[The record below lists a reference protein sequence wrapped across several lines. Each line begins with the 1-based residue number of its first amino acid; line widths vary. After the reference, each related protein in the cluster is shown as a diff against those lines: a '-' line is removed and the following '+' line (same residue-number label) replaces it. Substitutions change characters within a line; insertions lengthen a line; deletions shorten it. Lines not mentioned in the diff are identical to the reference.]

1 MKFLLTSTAL
11 LIVLS
16 LSGSALAQS
25 GDRDNPTPLAS
36 NTIKGNGI
44 GKKVEYYYSFT
55 AGPGEVVVTID
66 LKAKSGSTGSDV
78 EVFDGDGEKIFY
90 YYPGAT
96 STSERHV
103 KKFSVNSKQQLT
115 LRLAFDMDLADYA
128 IKLAGPVELA
138 APPAT
143 AETVMSPAD
152 SAAAP
157 SPAEATQQGTD
168 TLAPDA
174 ATATPMEGSTAKPGK
189 GSKFD
194 LGLNLMQTVGTHFGL
209 PTSGLLHIVM
219 KDGTTQD
226 VDLSRVKSA
235 SVKKQ

>member
-11 LIVLS
+11 LILFS
-16 LSGSALAQS
+16 LNGSALAQS

-36 NTIKGNGI
+36 NIIKGNGI
-44 GKKVEYYYSFT
+44 GKKVEYYYSFS

-66 LKAKSGSTGSDV
+66 LKAKSGSTNADV
-78 EVFDGDGEKIFY
+78 EIFDGESNKIFY

-96 STSERHV
+96 STNERGV
-103 KKFSVNSKQQLT
+103 KKVSVNSKQQLI
-115 LRLAFDMDLADYA
+115 LRLAFDMDAGEYA

-138 APPAT
+138 APAPT
-143 AETVMSPAD
+143 AEAVMSPAD

-157 SPAEATQQGTD
+157 PPAEDATQPATD
-168 TLAPDA
+168 TPAPDP
-174 ATATPMEGSTAKPGK
+174 ATATESSTAKPGK

-194 LGLNLMQTVGTHFGL
+194 LGVNLMQTVGTHFGL
-209 PTSGLLHIVM
+209 PTSGMLHIVM

-226 VDLSRVKSA
+226 VDLSKVKSA
-235 SVKKQ
+235 SVQKQ